1 MMQHE
6 SLRVLIVDDEPLAR
20 ERIRK
25 ILRTHPE
32 VEMVAECK
40 SGSEAVA
47 AVQEHSPDLMFL
59 DVQIPEMDG
68 FTVLEHVDQ
77 KQMPN
82 VIFVTAYD
90 RYALRAFEVH
100 AMDYLLKPF
109 DRDRFEEAFHRAKD
123 QIQRNRQ
130 NNISRNLSSLLQ
142 HMKSQHQYLERL
154 AVKSAGRVFFLK
166 IRDIDWIEAEGNYV
180 RLHVG
185 KQSHLI
191 RQAIGNMEEQL
202 DPEKFIRVHRSTIIN
217 IDRIRELQPWFHG
230 DYRVYLQD
238 GTELLMSRS
247 YKDKFRHLL
256 GKS

>member
-1 MMQHE
+1 MTQHD
-6 SLRVLIVDDEPLAR
+6 SLRVLIVDDEPLAL

-25 ILRTHPE
+25 ILRPHPE

-68 FTVLEHVDQ
+68 FAVLEHVDQ

-109 DRDRFEEAFHRAKD
+109 DRD
-123 QIQRNRQ
+123 
-130 NNISRNLSSLLQ
+130 
-142 HMKSQHQYLERL
+142 
-154 AVKSAGRVFFLK
+154 
-166 IRDIDWIEAEGNYV
+166 
-180 RLHVG
+180 
-185 KQSHLI
+185 
-191 RQAIGNMEEQL
+191 
-202 DPEKFIRVHRSTIIN
+202 
-217 IDRIRELQPWFHG
+217 
-230 DYRVYLQD
+230 
-238 GTELLMSRS
+238 
-247 YKDKFRHLL
+247 
-256 GKS
+256 